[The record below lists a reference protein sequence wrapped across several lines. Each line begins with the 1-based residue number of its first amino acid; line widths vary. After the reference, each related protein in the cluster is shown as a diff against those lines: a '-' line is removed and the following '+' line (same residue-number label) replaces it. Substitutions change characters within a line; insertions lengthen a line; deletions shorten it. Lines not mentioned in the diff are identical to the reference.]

1 MAYRYQNQSHTTG
14 RVPSYYA
21 NNKQYPGAYARTDV
35 PGRVSRRVHDGFD
48 LTRNYGLDTTS
59 DDINSSPYSSP
70 YYVNGRYNADN
81 LTTQRA
87 NSSSVQGIKRLL
99 TPIYGKDTNDT
110 EYIRFD
116 DFTAEDQQDTIEI
129 WQGKQIKFEIPY
141 DGKVVGNTIELK
153 NTDGCTGVLSIYFS
167 TEKDG
172 VPVYETSVD
181 LCKVSQDVFEHLNLY
196 SILTIAPLA
205 NPHKKLYVR
214 MEIWDE
220 VILPPDDRN
229 RNPFNTGKKIEIA
242 ATGKGNHEACVYQL
256 EEKDKMVNE
265 HYDYKPYPSRPLIGL
280 IYSDWESVPVDRLDN
295 IKTGAT
301 VSLNKYR
308 YDIFCVKKNGIAR
321 IIVYDKELNKIV
333 KYKTTEGDVEVEHE
347 AGLRI
352 KIDGRVTQLNIAQ
365 VTDTNKVTWVYYVDG
380 YSPLQRFKIGEWV
393 SEDLGSGS
401 SDNTKAKIDQA
412 IWFQSE
418 FGNTAGTYVF
428 VYNSAMGGWLYNSE
442 VKDMTLLGIT
452 LIGGKASEGA
462 TITVNYTISDGGT
475 KNVESIQYVD
485 PFPAVGASLIM
496 FHNNRL
502 YLAGFRGDPNLVQI
516 SSIEAEGPDY
526 RKFPYRFYA
535 PNRSPYDTT
544 LNPIT
549 ALTEY
554 ASDQIMISFKNG
566 FSIYSTY
573 GSSSSV
579 GLEDNIPVQVSTF
592 MDSSG
597 VQSQGDICNYKGV
610 LYSFDEKEGLRRYT
624 GALWNSLPTT
634 VDSHYDRV
642 DMSRPRKIW
651 GFSNKLYFNYYDKLD
666 GKAKCLIWDQQMNY
680 QQMPWFQ
687 DVDIP
692 FCDVRYD
699 ESEDLIGIHPD
710 YPCIMQLYA
719 EDTWARL
726 DSPIVF
732 RRDSKFLSLPGN
744 AADII
749 VKRVHVKVLA
759 NSNRWWW
766 LSILTDK
773 QQFAQY
779 RGVDHV
785 YRQPSWDTLVVKEPA
800 ETPFPVEDVF
810 ERDAVYRLSIMS
822 LRIECESVQVR
833 MKTKTFRNQANLL
846 SVLVEVQP
854 KNYL

>member
-1 MAYRYQNQSHTTG
+1 MAYRYQNQPHVTG
-14 RVPSYYA
+14 RTPSYYA
-21 NNKQYPGAYARTDV
+21 NNKQYPGSYARTDV
-35 PGRVSRRVHDGFD
+35 PGRTSRRIHDGFD

-87 NSSSVQGIKRLL
+87 NSSSVQGIERLL
-99 TPIYGKDTNDT
+99 FLEDEYGRR
-110 EYIRFD
+110 E
-116 DFTAEDQQDTIEI
+116 DFTAEDIEDYI
-129 WQGKQIKFEIPY
+129 ELWQGKQIRFEMPY
-141 DGKVVGNTIELK
+141 NGKVVGNTVEIK
-153 NTDGCTGVLSIYFS
+153 NTDGCTGILSIYFS

-181 LCKVSQDVFEHLNLY
+181 LCKVSQDRFEHFDLF
-196 SILTIAPLA
+196 SILTIPAMA
-205 NPHKKLYVR
+205 NPFKKLYVR

-220 VILPPDDRN
+220 VKLPPDVRD

-242 ATGKGNHEACVYQL
+242 ATGKGNHEAWIYKL
-256 EEKDKMVNE
+256 EEKDKMVDE
-265 HYDYKPYPSRPLIGL
+265 HQDYKPYPSQPLIGL

-308 YDIFCVKKNGIAR
+308 YDIFCVKKDGTAR
-321 IIVYDKELNKIV
+321 MVIYDRVLNRNMNVSQNIRV
-333 KYKTTEGDVEVEHE
+333 
-347 AGLRI
+347 
-352 KIDGRVTQLNIAQ
+352 DGRTTQVNIAQ
-365 VTDTNKVTWVYYVDG
+365 VTDVNKQTWVYYVDG
-380 YSPLQRFKIGEWV
+380 YSPLQKFKINEWESKV
-393 SEDLGSGS
+393 FPTGSA
-401 SDNTKAKIDQA
+401 DNIKAKIDKET
-412 IWFQSE
+412 WYNSPL
-418 FGNTAGTYVF
+418 GSTSGTYIF
-428 VYNSAMGGWLYNSE
+428 KYTGGHWEYNDAEVNLATYGISYVGGVPSE
-442 VKDMTLLGIT
+442 E
-452 LIGGKASEGA
+452 S
-462 TITVNYTISDGGT
+462 TITVLYTVDEGGN
-475 KNVESIQYVD
+475 KNIESIEFVD
-485 PFPAVGASLIM
+485 ARPVIGASLIM

-516 SSIEAEGPDY
+516 SAINEEGPDFNS
-526 RKFPYRFYA
+526 FPYRFYA
-535 PNRSPYDTT
+535 PNRSPYDTS

-566 FSIYSTY
+566 FSIYATY
-573 GSSSSV
+573 GSSSST
-579 GLEDNIPVQVSTF
+579 GLENSVPTQVSTF

-597 VQSQGDICNYKGV
+597 VQAQGDICNYKGV
-610 LYSFDEKEGLRRYT
+610 LYSFDEKEGLRRFT

-687 DVDIP
+687 DVDVP

-710 YPCIMQLYA
+710 YPCIMKLYA
-719 EDTWARL
+719 EDTWSRL

-766 LSILTDK
+766 LSILADK
-773 QQFAQY
+773 QEFAQY

-785 YRQPSWDTLVVKEPA
+785 FRQPAWDTLVTREPA

-810 ERDAVYRLSIMS
+810 ERDAVYRFSIMN
-822 LRIECESVQVR
+822 LRIQCESVQVR
-833 MKTKTFRNQANLL
+833 MKTKTFRNQANLM

-854 KNYL
+854 KQML

>member
-1 MAYRYQNQSHTTG
+1 MAYRYQNQPHVTG
-14 RVPSYYA
+14 RTPSYYA
-21 NNKQYPGAYARTDV
+21 NNKQYPGSYARTDV
-35 PGRVSRRVHDGFD
+35 PGRTSRRIHDGFD

-70 YYVNGRYNADN
+70 YYINGRYNADN

-87 NSSSVQGIKRLL
+87 NSSSVQGIERLL
-99 TPIYGKDTNDT
+99 FLEDDYGRR
-110 EYIRFD
+110 E
-116 DFTAEDQQDTIEI
+116 DFTAEDIEDYI
-129 WQGKQIKFEIPY
+129 ELWQGKQIKFEIPY
-141 DGKVVGNTIELK
+141 NGKVVGNTVEIK
-153 NTDGCTGVLSIYFS
+153 NTDGCTGILSIYFS

-181 LCKVSQDVFEHLNLY
+181 LCKVSQDRFEHFDLF
-196 SILTIAPLA
+196 SILTIPAMA
-205 NPHKKLYVR
+205 NPFKKLYVR

-220 VILPPDDRN
+220 VKLPPDIRD

-242 ATGKGNHEACVYQL
+242 ATGKGSHEAWIYKL
-256 EEKDKMVNE
+256 EEKDKMVDE
-265 HYDYKPYPSRPLIGL
+265 HQDYKPYPSRPLIGL

-308 YDIFCVKKNGIAR
+308 YDIFCVKKDGTAR
-321 IIVYDKELNKIV
+321 MVIYDRVLNRNMNVSQNIRV
-333 KYKTTEGDVEVEHE
+333 
-347 AGLRI
+347 
-352 KIDGRVTQLNIAQ
+352 DGRTTQVNIAQ
-365 VTDTNKVTWVYYVDG
+365 VTDVNKQTWVYYVDG
-380 YSPLQRFKIGEWV
+380 YSPLQKFKINEWI
-393 SEDLGSGS
+393 SQAFPTGSA
-401 SDNTKAKIDQA
+401 DNIKAKIDKETWYNSPLGSA
-412 IWFQSE
+412 S
-418 FGNTAGTYVF
+418 GTYIFKYTGVHWE
-428 VYNSAMGGWLYNSE
+428 YNDAEVNLATYGISYVGGVPSE
-442 VKDMTLLGIT
+442 E
-452 LIGGKASEGA
+452 S
-462 TITVNYTISDGGT
+462 TITVLYTVDEGGN
-475 KNVESIQYVD
+475 KNIESIEFVD
-485 PFPAVGASLIM
+485 ARPVIGASLIM

-516 SSIEAEGPDY
+516 SAINEEGPDFNS
-526 RKFPYRFYA
+526 FPYRFYA
-535 PNRSPYDTT
+535 PNRSPYDTS

-566 FSIYSTY
+566 FSIYATY
-573 GSSSSV
+573 GSSSST
-579 GLEDNIPVQVSTF
+579 GLENSVPTQVSTF

-597 VQSQGDICNYKGV
+597 VQAQGDICNYKGV
-610 LYSFDEKEGLRRYT
+610 LYSFDEKEGLRRFT

-687 DVDIP
+687 DVDVP

-710 YPCIMQLYA
+710 YPCIMKLYA

-766 LSILTDK
+766 LSILADK
-773 QQFAQY
+773 QEFTQY

-785 YRQPSWDTLVVKEPA
+785 FRQPAWDTLVVKEPA

-810 ERDAVYRLSIMS
+810 ERDAVYRFSIMN
-822 LRIECESVQVR
+822 LRIQCESVQVR
-833 MKTKTFRNQANLL
+833 MKTKTFRSQGNLL
-846 SVLVEVQP
+846 SVVVEVQP
-854 KNYL
+854 KQYL